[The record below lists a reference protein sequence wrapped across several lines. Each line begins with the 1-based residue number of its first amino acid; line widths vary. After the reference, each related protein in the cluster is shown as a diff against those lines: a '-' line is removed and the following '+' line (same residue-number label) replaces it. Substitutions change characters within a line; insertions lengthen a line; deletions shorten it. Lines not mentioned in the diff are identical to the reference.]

1 MRGSYSGVVERSEG
15 ADDNWKDGASVTPT
29 DNGVVEQL
37 ALAASAPN
45 DNDLLGDLNPAQR
58 EAAVHHRGPLLVVA
72 GAGSGKTAVLT
83 RRVAHLIRE
92 HGVPP
97 FAVLAITFTNKAA
110 GQMRDRIEGLIGP
123 IARNMWVGTFHSMC
137 ARLLRREAPRL
148 GYKSS
153 FTIYDSSDSERL
165 ITHILKASPLGAGR
179 VKPSQVHH
187 AISRAKDELLG
198 PDELMDSPN
207 WQLREFSP
215 IYREYQRLLREAN
228 AMDFDDLIGCTV
240 QVLRDPEVNAE
251 YRQRWSHVLVDEF
264 QDTNAAQFE
273 LVRLLAAPDG
283 NICVVGDM
291 DQSIYAFRGA
301 DYRNLMRFEQ
311 AFPRARVI
319 TLDRNY
325 RSTQNILTAANA
337 LIENNRL
344 RKPKNLWTDTGAGE
358 LVGRYL
364 ATDEHDEAAFVAV
377 ESDRLRETDGYRLRD
392 MAVFYRTNAQS
403 RVVEEVFTRFGIPYR
418 VLGGLR
424 FYERKEVKDILAYL
438 RVVVNTADAA
448 SLRRIINTPHRGI
461 GDRTIAMLDAHAAL
475 QGITLFE
482 AIEDADHGAVDGLS
496 TRTQRGL
503 REFLG
508 LIQELREF
516 NQRGASIAQVIEVTY
531 ERSGYMAELES
542 ERSIEALGRVENLK
556 ELAVSA
562 TQYAQGFLDASLDD
576 FLTQVALVSEQDDYD
591 EESSSVS
598 LMTLHNAKG
607 LEFPIVFL
615 LGMEDGVFPHIRAL
629 ANPDELE
636 EERRLAYV
644 GITRAK
650 ERLYLLS
657 SRQRSLSGRFGYNS
671 PSRFLAEIP
680 GDVMRVIGDTAPT
693 IGLVSSTSRNPQYP
707 DMARAEAPWRVG
719 QSVEHDRW
727 GSGVIQS
734 LKGSGAKAEATVW
747 FAGIGEKRLLLGYAP
762 IKAVD

>member
-1 MRGSYSGVVERSEG
+1 M
-15 ADDNWKDGASVTPT
+15 DNRY
-29 DNGVVEQL
+29 VEQL
-37 ALAASAPN
+37 ALAAN
-45 DNDLLGDLNPAQR
+45 DDDLLGDLNPAQR
-58 EAAVHHRGPLLVVA
+58 EAATHHAGPLLVVA

-97 FAVLAITFTNKAA
+97 FSILAITFTNKAA
-110 GQMRDRIEGLIGP
+110 GQMRDRIEALVGP
-123 IARNMWVGTFHSMC
+123 VARTMWIGTFHSMC

-148 GYKSS
+148 GYRSS
-153 FTIYDSSDSERL
+153 FTIYDSADSQRL
-165 ITHILKASPLGAGR
+165 IAHILKEATLPGASRLKASQVLHTISR
-179 VKPSQVHH
+179 VK
-187 AISRAKDELLG
+187 DEMLG
-198 PDELMDSPN
+198 PEVLESSPN
-207 WQLREFSP
+207 WERQAMAP
-215 IYREYQRLLREAN
+215 IYREYQRLLKEAN

-240 QVLRDPEVNAE
+240 QVLRDPEVKSA
-251 YRQRWSHVLVDEF
+251 YRERWSHLLVDEF

-273 LVRLLAAPDG
+273 LVSLLKAPDG

-344 RKPKNLWTDTGAGE
+344 RKPKNLWTDLGAGE

-364 ATDEHDEAAFVAV
+364 ASDEHDEAAFVAV
-377 ESDRLRETDGYRLRD
+377 EASRLQEAEGYRLRD
-392 MAVFYRTNAQS
+392 IAVFYRTNAQS
-403 RVVEEVFTRFGIPYR
+403 RVIEEVFTRFGIPYR

-424 FYERKEVKDILAYL
+424 FYERKEVKDVLAYL
-438 RVVVNTADAA
+438 RVVVNSADSA
-448 SLRRIINTPHRGI
+448 SLRRIINTPKRGI
-461 GDRTIAMLDAHAAL
+461 GERTVSVIDTHASL
-475 QGITLFE
+475 QGITLYE
-482 AIEDADHGAVDGLS
+482 AIEDTVNGAVEGIS

-503 REFLG
+503 KEFVD
-508 LIQELREF
+508 LIGELKRYLH
-516 NQRGASIAQVIEVTY
+516 RGASIAEVVQVAS
-531 ERSGYMAELES
+531 ERSGILAELES
-542 ERSIEALGRVENLK
+542 DRSIEALGRVENVK

-562 TQYAQGFLDASLDD
+562 AQYAQGFLDASLDD

-607 LEFPIVFL
+607 LEFPVVFL
-615 LGMEDGVFPHIRAL
+615 LGMEDGVFPHIRSL

-650 ERLYLLS
+650 ERLYLLA
-657 SRQRSLSGRFGYNS
+657 SRQRNLSGHFGYNS
-671 PSRFLAEIP
+671 LSRFLKEIP
-680 GDVMRVIGDTAPT
+680 EEVVRHIGDSSPA
-693 IGLVSSTSRNPQYP
+693 VSSSRNPQYP
-707 DMARAEAPWRVG
+707 DLQRAAQNWRVG
-719 QSVEHDRW
+719 QAVEHDRW
-727 GSGVIQS
+727 GSGVIQE
-734 LKGSGAKAEATVW
+734 LKGSGAKAEARVW

-762 IKAVD
+762 IKPVD